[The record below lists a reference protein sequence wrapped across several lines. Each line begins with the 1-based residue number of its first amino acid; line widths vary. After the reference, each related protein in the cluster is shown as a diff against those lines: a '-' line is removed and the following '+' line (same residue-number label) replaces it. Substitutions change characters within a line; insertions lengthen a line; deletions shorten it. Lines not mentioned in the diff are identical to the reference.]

1 MNHAHRHH
9 GFEAA
14 TNAPLAAA
22 QDAFLLWA
30 AEQEGRHE
38 LVGGQVVMMAPVNRA
53 HAVLSV
59 RIAAALFRQVDPDR
73 FDVTGPDFGVRTQ
86 AGVRSP
92 DVMVDLR
99 SGSASRAA
107 EAPVLIG
114 EILSPSSIAIDM
126 LTKTSEYTAL
136 PSLQLYVVFSQDEP
150 RAWLWQRDDQGAFPD
165 RPVMIAGADAVL
177 SIPSLEAALPLGEL
191 YRGIGA

>member
-1 MNHAHRHH
+1 MNHAHCHG
-9 GFEAA
+9 GFEPA

-22 QDAFLLWA
+22 QDTFLLWA

-38 LVGGQVVMMAPVNRA
+38 LVGGKVVMMSPVNRA
-53 HAVLSV
+53 HAVLTV
-59 RIAAALFRQVDPDR
+59 RIVAALFRQVDPDR

-99 SGSASRAA
+99 SDQASRAA
-107 EAPVLIG
+107 ESPAFIG
-114 EILSPSSIAIDM
+114 EVLSPSSIAIDM
-126 LTKTSEYTAL
+126 ITKASEYTAL

-150 RAWLWQRDDQGAFPD
+150 RAWLWQRDENGSFPD
-165 RPVMIAGADAVL
+165 KLTMIAGVEDVL
-177 SIPSLEAALPLGEL
+177 FIPRLDAALPLGEL